1 MEEAL
6 IDLKKKY
13 NELLHD
19 SMDTADG
26 PTSVKIASANDE
38 VLQLKEELKKREVA
52 HSERIVE
59 MVWKPQNKKN
69 RGHAEQLQVSN
80 HFEHFFFFANSLHI

>member
-6 IDLKKKY
+6 IELKTKY
-13 NELLHD
+13 NELLHGN
-19 SMDTADG
+19 MDAADG
-26 PTSVKIASANDE
+26 PTTVKIATANDE

-59 MVWKPQNKKN
+59 MVWNTALTHSHTKLKKK
-69 RGHAEQLQVSN
+69 QLGAIRV
-80 HFEHFFFFANSLHI
+80 L

>member
-6 IDLKKKY
+6 IELKTKY
-13 NELLHD
+13 NELLHGN
-19 SMDTADG
+19 MDAADG
-26 PTSVKIASANDE
+26 PTTVKIATANDE

-59 MVWKPQNKKN
+59 MVWNTELLTLTPTWKN
-69 RGHAEQLQVSN
+69 QLGAIRV
-80 HFEHFFFFANSLHI
+80 L